1 MSQRIA
7 LVTGSA
13 RGIGRAIA
21 EALAETGH
29 EIVGVDV
36 LEHAPDF
43 PGRGVTADLAD
54 PGVAERLVAAVGRV
68 DVLVNNAAILVEKPI
83 EETSIAEFDLTMAI
97 NLRAPF
103 LLSRAFGAGMR
114 ERGWGRIINI
124 ASSAAR
130 TGGMSQVAAYGASKA
145 GLVALT
151 KNFARNYGPQGVTV
165 NVICPAGITTPMAD
179 SQEQNNPGTRAATTA
194 TFALRRTAEPSEI
207 ASVVAFLASDGA
219 AYMTGATLDVNG
231 GWFMY

>member
-1 MSQRIA
+1 
-7 LVTGSA
+7 
-13 RGIGRAIA
+13 
-21 EALAETGH
+21 
-29 EIVGVDV
+29 
-36 LEHAPDF
+36 
-43 PGRGVTADLAD
+43 
-54 PGVAERLVAAVGRV
+54 
-68 DVLVNNAAILVEKPI
+68 
-83 EETSIAEFDLTMAI
+83 MAI

-124 ASSAAR
+124 ASIAAR
-130 TGGMSQVAAYGASKA
+130 TGGTSQVAAYGASKA

-151 KNFARNYGPQGVTV
+151 KNFARNYGPDGVTV
-165 NVICPAGITTPMAD
+165 NVICPAGIITPMAD
-179 SQEQNNPGTRAATTA
+179 SQERNNPGTRAATAA
-194 TFALRRTAEPSEI
+194 TFALRRTAEPSEV